1 MHSYD
6 TSVSRR
12 EGAGPVRAFKRGIH
26 ELPLR
31 PNGFRPVL
39 ALLVVLAPVLGPSG
53 VVQAKAR
60 LDAAPAAVTLPGAGA
75 PVQPAPILGST
86 MTGTRAVAALGIDAI
101 AAKNGRS
108 SRAEL
113 TKFLADPEARVDRI
127 GALYFADQGLGAGI
141 ESAAASSGS
150 ASAAAA
156 PALAAGVAASD
167 AFLLESRPGASRTMY
182 LDFNG
187 EVVTGSGWNINSNL
201 PAINATP
208 FDRDGDITSFS
219 DAERAMIIDIWAIV
233 SEDYAPFNINVT
245 TKDPGAA
252 AIDRTDVSDL
262 VYGTRVV
269 YTNSSFAQSATGCVG
284 SCTGI
289 AYLNAF
295 DTYATSTTYA
305 HSLLQPAWAFTGIAA
320 SAEFPTVF
328 LGLIA
333 SHEAGHNLGLSHD
346 SCSSG
351 CANGYY
357 SGQGSWTPIMGSGS
371 KPIQQFSNGDYTGAT
386 NTEDDY
392 AVMATH
398 GAVAMVDDYPDS
410 AVGAPIVDLA
420 VASANGLISTRADV
434 DYMKVSS
441 AGGSTTFT
449 ASPSATNPDL
459 DLKLELRD
467 SVGTLV
473 ASNDPTC
480 GTYAPSGQSDGVSA
494 VGLGATV
501 TATLAAGTYSLAVWG
516 VGCGDATT
524 GYSDYGSRGRYTVKL
539 GDPTLDVSVSG
550 NGSVT
555 SDVGGI
561 SCGQTCSADITA
573 GSAVLLTAA
582 PGSGQRLDRWSGP
595 CDRAGGQFW
604 DWYFLQTY
612 NPTCLVTMDQ
622 ARSVTAVFG
631 ASTQLAV
638 SSIGGIV
645 QSRGSFVN
653 GPPPIQCGVQDSAV
667 YPACTTPFALNSSA
681 PISALINNAS
691 VGNVFKGWY
700 GPCRVYSY
708 WNCSVSM
715 SAAQTLTAM
724 FATPTSKVL
733 SVSTTGTG
741 TVTSNI
747 GGVNC
752 GATCQVAYEPASTVV
767 LTATPGNGQ
776 SFMGW
781 SGDCSGISTCT
792 VPMGGNHLVGAAFG
806 TATSKLLSVAFSG
819 TGTGTITSSTGGIQ
833 CVANPAPVITSF
845 TPTSGAAGTAV
856 TITGTGIAAAT
867 SVGFNGIVAAYS
879 VASVNSITAV
889 VPTGATTGS
898 ISVATAGGEALSAGS
913 FTISGITSGT
923 TRQPI
928 SRLTPRCQGTFEP
941 ATQVT
946 LTATPNLADG
956 SGFAGWSGGTCSGTA
971 STCTVAM
978 AVATTVSATFAAA
991 PTVASFTPASAAA
1004 GAAVTITGTN
1014 FANATAVSFNGVAA
1028 AFTVVS
1034 DTTISAVVPVGA
1046 TSGKILVTNPGA
1058 SRQTPTSFTVTA
1070 SVAAPTVTALSPVSG
1085 PVAGGTV
1092 VTITG
1097 SGFVSGATT
1106 VKFGANAGTSVT
1118 FVSATSIRATT
1129 PAGIAGAV
1137 TVSATTTSGTSTNVT
1152 QFTYVAVPTVTALS
1166 PVSGPVAGGTVV
1178 TITGSGFVSGATTVK
1193 FGANAGTSV
1202 TFVSATSIRATA
1214 PAGVA
1219 GAVTVTATTTTGGTS
1234 TNATQFTYVAAPT
1247 ITSFAPTSVAIG
1259 TVVTITG
1266 TNFTGATAVK
1276 FGTVLATRFTVIS
1289 ATSIVVGVPA
1299 GSVTSTKITV
1309 TTPGGS
1315 VISTSSV
1322 TLSGTAL
1329 PTITGFAATSG
1340 PVGTVVTVTGANV
1353 GAASATAVNGVV
1365 ATFTVTSATTLNL
1378 IVPVGAATGK
1388 ITVTTAGG
1396 TATSAA
1402 SFTVT
1407 LVIVAGPT
1415 LVSTIGVFALRLV

>member
-1 MHSYD
+1 M
-6 TSVSRR
+6 
-12 EGAGPVRAFKRGIH
+12 
-26 ELPLR
+26 
-31 PNGFRPVL
+31 L

-1118 FVSATSIRATT
+1118 FVSATSIT
-1129 PAGIAGAV
+1129 AV
-1137 TVSATTTSGTSTNVT
+1137 
-1152 QFTYVAVPTVTALS
+1152 
-1166 PVSGPVAGGTVV
+1166 
-1178 TITGSGFVSGATTVK
+1178 
-1193 FGANAGTSV
+1193 
-1202 TFVSATSIRATA
+1202 A

-1247 ITSFAPTSVAIG
+1247 VTSLSPTSGPASGG

-1266 TNFTGATAVK
+1266 TNLTGATGVK
-1276 FGTVLATRFTVIS
+1276 FGANAATNVVVVS
-1289 ATSIVVGVPA
+1289 ATSVTATAPA
-1299 GSVTSTKITV
+1299 GVAGAVTVTV
-1309 TTPGGS
+1309 TTPGGT
-1315 VISTSSV
+1315 STNVVSFTYLVAPTV
-1322 TLSGTAL
+1322 TALSPTSGTAAGGTVV
-1329 PTITGFAATSG
+1329 TITGTGFVSGATTVKFGANAATNVTFVSATSITATAPAGTAGAAQVTATTTNGTSTNAVSFTYVAAPTVTLLSPTSG
-1340 PVGTVVTVTGANV
+1340 PVAGGTVVTITGTGFV
-1353 GAASATAVNGVV
+1353 SGGTTVKFGAA
-1365 ATFTVTSATTLNL
+1365 TSATVTFVSATSVTAVAPVAL
-1378 IVPVGAATGK
+1378 IAGAVTVTAATTGGTSSN
-1388 ITVTTAGG
+1388 IVQFTYVPAPTVTLLSPTSGPVAGG
-1396 TATSAA
+1396 TL
-1402 SFTVT
+1402 VT
-1407 LVIVAGPT
+1407 ITG
-1415 LVSTIGVFALRLV
+1415 